1 MNLLLLAAAE
11 IVAPGLA
18 EVALSRYPARAG
30 WWPPQPGRR
39 LLVGLRDGLI
49 GEGVVEHVGEQRARI
64 RFTLDRPPP
73 PALPL
78 TLLLALPRPKM
89 LRRVLRSA
97 AEIGIRHIWL
107 LNSSRVEKSYWQSPL
122 LAPPMLEGYL
132 AAGLEQACDTVM
144 PRVALRTRF
153 RPFVEDELPA
163 IAAGSLRLV
172 AHPAGRAP
180 LAAAAGAGH
189 VTLAIGPEGGFT
201 DFEIA
206 LLGTAGFAACTLG
219 PRVLRVETALP
230 VLAANLFPAGLNIA
244 AADDAAC
251 RPPATAHR

>member
-1 MNLLLLAAAE
+1 MNLLLLAGAE
-11 IVAPGLA
+11 IVAPGMA

-30 WWPPQPGRR
+30 WWPPEPGRP
-39 LLVGLRDGLI
+39 LLVGLRDGLL
-49 GEGVVEHVGEQRARI
+49 GEGVVEHVGERHARI
-64 RFTLDRPPP
+64 RFALDRPPA

-89 LRRVLRSA
+89 LRRVLRTA
-97 AEIGIRHIWL
+97 AEIGIKRIWL
-107 LNSSRVEKSYWQSPL
+107 INSSRVEKSYWQSPL
-122 LAPPMLEGYL
+122 LAAPMLDGYF
-132 AAGLEQACDTVM
+132 AAGLEQACDTVL
-144 PRVALRTRF
+144 PRVALRPRF

-163 IAAGSLRLV
+163 IAAGSQCLV
-172 AHPAGRAP
+172 AHPAAGARLAP
-180 LAAAAGAGH
+180 AGAGH

-230 VLAANLFPAGLNIA
+230 VLAANLFPAGLSNA

-251 RPPATAHR
+251 CPPAAARR

>member
-11 IVAPGLA
+11 IATPGLA

-49 GEGVVEHVGEQRARI
+49 GAGVVEHVGGHHARI

-89 LRRVLRSA
+89 LRRVLRTA
-97 AEIGIRHIWL
+97 AEIGIKHIWL
-107 LNSSRVEKSYWQSPL
+107 MNSSRVEKSYWQSPL
-122 LAPPMLEGYL
+122 LAEPMLDGYL
-132 AAGLEQACDTVM
+132 AAGLEQACDTVL
-144 PRVALRTRF
+144 PRVELRTRF

-163 IAAGSLRLV
+163 IAAGSQCLV
-172 AHPAGRAP
+172 AHPAAGAP
-180 LAAAAGAGH
+180 LAPADAGH
-189 VTLAIGPEGGFT
+189 ATLAMGPEGGFT

-219 PRVLRVETALP
+219 ARVLRVETALP
-230 VLAANLFPAGLNIA
+230 VLAANLFPAGLNTA
-244 AADDAAC
+244 AADAAAC
-251 RPPATAHR
+251 RPPAAPRR

>member
-11 IVAPGLA
+11 VVAPGLA
-18 EVALSRYPARAG
+18 EVALSRYAVRAL

-64 RFTLDRPPP
+64 RFSIDRPPP

-89 LRRVLRSA
+89 LRRVLRTA
-97 AEIGIRHIWL
+97 AEIGIKHIWL

-163 IAAGSLRLV
+163 IAAGSQCLV
-172 AHPAGRAP
+172 AHPAAGARLAP
-180 LAAAAGAGH
+180 AGAGH
-189 VTLAIGPEGGFT
+189 VTLAMGPEGGFT

-230 VLAANLFPAGLNIA
+230 VLAANLFPASAGL
-244 AADDAAC
+244 
-251 RPPATAHR
+251 

>member
-11 IVAPGLA
+11 IAAPGLA

-39 LLVGLRDGLI
+39 LLVGLRDGLL

-64 RFTLDRPPP
+64 RFTLDRAPP

-89 LRRVLRSA
+89 LRRVLRTA
-97 AEIGIRHIWL
+97 AEIGIKHIWL
-107 LNSSRVEKSYWQSPL
+107 INSSRVEKSYWQSPL
-122 LAPPMLEGYL
+122 LAPPMLDAYL
-132 AAGLEQACDTVM
+132 AAGLEQACDTVL
-144 PRVALRTRF
+144 PRVELRQRL

-163 IAAGSLRLV
+163 IA
-172 AHPAGRAP
+172 P
-180 LAAAAGAGH
+180 AGAGH
-189 VTLAIGPEGGFT
+189 VTLAMGPEGGFT
-201 DFEIA
+201 NFEIA
-206 LLGTAGFAACTLG
+206 LLGGAGFASRTLG
-219 PRVLRVETALP
+219 RRVLRVETALP
-230 VLAANLFPAGLNIA
+230 VLAANLFPAGFSNA
-244 AADDAAC
+244 AADDATC

>member
-1 MNLLLLAAAE
+1 MNLLLLAATE
-11 IVAPGLA
+11 IVAPGRA

-39 LLVGLRDGLI
+39 LLVGLRDGHI
-49 GEGVVEHVGEQRARI
+49 GEGVVEHVGGQHARI

-89 LRRVLRSA
+89 LRRVLRTA
-97 AEIGIRHIWL
+97 AEIGIKHIWL

-122 LAPPMLEGYL
+122 LAPPMLGGYL
-132 AAGLEQACDTVM
+132 AAGLEQACDTVL
-144 PRVALRTRF
+144 PRVELRARF

-172 AHPAGRAP
+172 AHPAASAP
-180 LAAAAGAGH
+180 IAATGAAR

-206 LLGTAGFAACTLG
+206 LLGAAGFGACSLG

-230 VLAANLFPAGLNIA
+230 VLAANLFPAQ
-244 AADDAAC
+244 
-251 RPPATAHR
+251 

>member
-30 WWPPQPGRR
+30 WWPPGPGRR
-39 LLVGLRDGLI
+39 LQVGLRDGLL
-49 GEGVVEHVGEQRARI
+49 GEGLVEDVREGRALI

-73 PALPL
+73 RALPL

-97 AEIGIRHIWL
+97 AELGVKRIWL
-107 LNSSRVEKSYWQSPL
+107 INSSRVEKSYWQSPL
-122 LAPPMLEGYL
+122 LAAPMLDGYL
-132 AAGLEQACDTVM
+132 AAGLEQACDTVL
-144 PRVALRTRF
+144 PRVELRKRL

-172 AHPAGRAP
+172 AHPAAGAP
-180 LAAAAGAGH
+180 LGPAGADH
-189 VTLAIGPEGGFT
+189 VTLAMGPEGGFT
-201 DFEIA
+201 DFEVA
-206 LLGTAGFAACTLG
+206 LLGAAGFGACTLG

-230 VLAANLFPAGLNIA
+230 VIAANLFPAGFSSA

-251 RPPATAHR
+251 RPPATPHP

>member
-11 IVAPGLA
+11 IAAPGLA

-49 GEGVVEHVGEQRARI
+49 GEGVVEHVDEQRARI
-64 RFTLDRPPP
+64 RFALDRPPP

-97 AEIGIRHIWL
+97 TEIGIKHIWL

-122 LAPPMLEGYL
+122 LAPAMLEGYL
-132 AAGLEQACDTVM
+132 AAGLEQARDTVM
-144 PRVALRTRF
+144 PRVASRTRF

-163 IAAGSLRLV
+163 IAAGSQCLV
-172 AHPAGRAP
+172 AHPAGRAR
-180 LAAAAGAGH
+180 LAPAGAGH

-230 VLAANLFPAGLNIA
+230 VLAANLFPASAGL
-244 AADDAAC
+244 
-251 RPPATAHR
+251 